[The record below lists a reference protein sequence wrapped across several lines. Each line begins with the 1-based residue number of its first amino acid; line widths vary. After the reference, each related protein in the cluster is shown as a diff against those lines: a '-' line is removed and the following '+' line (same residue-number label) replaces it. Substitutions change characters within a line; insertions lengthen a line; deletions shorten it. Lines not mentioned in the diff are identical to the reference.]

1 MRPLV
6 IILML
11 TILACQ
17 TKVETRKLPIIGPI
31 DFDETSDTI
40 YHQIKPFELYSQSG
54 DTITLD
60 SLKGK
65 VHVAEFFFSSCP
77 VICPIMKSR
86 MKMVYDKFYNHKDF
100 RITSYTVDPERDN
113 ITALNTYGEELGI
126 DPSIWYLMT
135 GDAYDIQKVS
145 YHSYIQANV
154 KDSLSLN
161 HSQQFVLIGKDLH
174 IRGLYDG
181 TDSLSVTMLMED
193 VELLLNE

>member
-1 MRPLV
+1 MKAFV

-40 YHQIKPFELYSQSG
+40 YHQLKPFELYNQLG

-77 VICPIMKSR
+77 VICPMMKSR
-86 MKMVYDKFYNHKDF
+86 MKLVYDKYHINKDF
-100 RITSYTVDPERDN
+100 RITSYTL
-113 ITALNTYGEELGI
+113 AFC
-126 DPSIWYLMT
+126 SW
-135 GDAYDIQKVS
+135 
-145 YHSYIQANV
+145 
-154 KDSLSLN
+154 
-161 HSQQFVLIGKDLH
+161 
-174 IRGLYDG
+174 
-181 TDSLSVTMLMED
+181 
-193 VELLLNE
+193 